1 MGKSVLIVDD
11 SRTIRQML
19 GDTLRSAGFSVL
31 EGANGEEALRCVSGQ
46 TVHLVITDLNMPV
59 MGGLALIE
67 QLRAKKE
74 FRFTPI
80 LVLTT
85 ESDESRKNQGRAV
98 GATGWIVKPFD
109 PQRLIQVVKRL
120 VP

>member
-19 GDTLRSAGFSVL
+19 GDTLRSAGFRVL
-31 EGANGEEALRCVSGQ
+31 EGANGEEALRRVVGQ

-109 PQRLIQVVKRL
+109 PERLIQVVKRL
-120 VP
+120 VA